1 MEYENCLVELD
12 EVLSYLSKENLQK
25 IPEEIRN
32 VIKSKKNKEYTWKY
46 DESKPLNEQKLSRK
60 TIAMLSYLNMEYL
73 LNEEQKKVM
82 EEIHKLNQQK
92 FENEQSKKY
101 NTDDLFKNTKSNT
114 LQTESTLMEVKKQKW
129 YKKILIFIKNI
140 FK

>member
-32 VIKSKKNKEYTWKY
+32 VIKSKKNKEYMWKY

>member
-32 VIKSKKNKEYTWKY
+32 VIKSKKNKEYMWKY

-129 YKKILIFIKNI
+129 YKKILIFMKNI